1 MCGLTGFLG
10 FENSH
15 HVNFSE
21 TLKNMTSE
29 LIHRGPDDSGHW
41 LDLESQIALGHQRL
55 SILDLSSAGKQP
67 MVSNS
72 GDLVLVYNGEIYNHL
87 SLRQKL
93 NSQRKAPVWK
103 GHSDTETLLACFE
116 SWGIEETVKQSNGM
130 FVFALWSKKTRS
142 LTLGRDRFGEKPLY
156 YGWQGE
162 GKSRSFL
169 FGSELKS
176 FKKHPSFIGKI
187 SKNSLSLF
195 SRFNC
200 VPSPYTIYENI
211 NKLQPGKLLTI
222 SLNNPIPKISS
233 YWSLVEVAREGL
245 KNPFHGSEKDAIK
258 ELDLLLKNSV
268 EEQMLSD
275 VPLGAF
281 LSGGVDSSTIVA
293 LMQHLSPSKIK
304 TFTIGFDEIGYN
316 EALHAKEVAS
326 FLGTEHTELYVSSK
340 KARDVI
346 PKLPEIYDEPFSDS
360 SQIPTFLVSQLA
372 KKDVSV
378 SLSGDGGDEIFG
390 GYNRY
395 IFTKNI
401 WQKLSILPGPLRI
414 LLSRIIS
421 NIPPSLVN
429 STITSLGLS
438 NELPNFG
445 NKLGKISKGLE
456 KDNVD
461 DLYFSLV
468 SNWQEPQDLVRES
481 IEPPMHTNS
490 KDFLLDDFDSVSS
503 MMIKDSLTYLP
514 DDILTK
520 VDRASMSV
528 SLESR
533 VPFLNHN
540 IYEFTSKLPLNFKLR
555 GKETKWILRQVLY
568 NYIPREL
575 IERPKVGFAV
585 PIDKWLRGDLRE
597 WAEDLFDEQK
607 IKEDGFFNSK
617 IISDKWNQHLSGKKN
632 WDQQLWGVLMFQS
645 WLRKQQNDN

>member
-10 FENSH
+10 FENSN
-15 HVNFSE
+15 HVNFLE

-41 LDLESQIALGHQRL
+41 LDIESQIALGHQRL

-130 FVFALWSKKTRS
+130 FAFALWSKKTRS

-176 FKKHPSFIGKI
+176 FKKHPSFVGKI
-187 SKNSLSLF
+187 SKNSLALF
-195 SRFNC
+195 SRLSC
-200 VPSPYTIYENI
+200 IPSPYTIYENI

-346 PKLPEIYDEPFSDS
+346 PKLPEIYDEPFSDP

-401 WQKLSILPGPLRI
+401 WEKLSILPDPLRI

-429 STITSLGLS
+429 STIASLGLS
-438 NELPNFG
+438 NKLPNFG

-481 IEPPMHTNS
+481 VEPPMHINS
-490 KDFLLDDFDSVSS
+490 KDFLSDDFNSVSS

-540 IYEFTSKLPLNFKLR
+540 IFEFTSKLPLNFKLR

-585 PIDKWLRGDLRE
+585 PIDNWLRGDLRE

>member
-10 FENSH
+10 FENSN
-15 HVNFSE
+15 HVNFLE

-130 FVFALWSKKTRS
+130 FAFALWSKKTRS

-176 FKKHPSFIGKI
+176 FKKHPSFVGKI
-187 SKNSLSLF
+187 SKNSLALF
-195 SRFNC
+195 SRLSC
-200 VPSPYTIYENI
+200 IPSPYTIYENI

-346 PKLPEIYDEPFSDS
+346 PKLPEIYDEPFSDP

-401 WQKLSILPGPLRI
+401 WEKLSILPDPLRI

-429 STITSLGLS
+429 STIASLGLS
-438 NELPNFG
+438 NKLPNFG

-481 IEPPMHTNS
+481 VEPPMHINS
-490 KDFLLDDFDSVSS
+490 KDFLSDDFNSVSS

-540 IYEFTSKLPLNFKLR
+540 IFDFTSKLPLNFKLR

>member
-15 HVNFSE
+15 HVNFLE

-41 LDLESQIALGHQRL
+41 LDIESQIALGHQRL

-116 SWGIEETVKQSNGM
+116 CWGIEETVKQSNGM
-130 FVFALWSKKTRS
+130 FAFALWSKKTRS

-176 FKKHPSFIGKI
+176 FKKHPSFVGKI
-187 SKNSLSLF
+187 SKNSLALF
-195 SRFNC
+195 SRLSC
-200 VPSPYTIYENI
+200 IPSPYTIYENI

-293 LMQHLSPSKIK
+293 LMQHLSPSKIN

-316 EALHAKEVAS
+316 EAIHAKEVAS
-326 FLGTEHTELYVSSK
+326 FLGTEHTELYISSK
-340 KARDVI
+340 TARDVI
-346 PKLPEIYDEPFSDS
+346 PKLSEIYDEPFSDA

-401 WQKLSILPGPLRI
+401 WEKLSILPDPLRI

-421 NIPPSLVN
+421 NISPSLVN
-429 STITSLGLS
+429 STIASLGLS
-438 NELPNFG
+438 NKLPNFG
-445 NKLGKISKGLE
+445 NKLGKISKGLD

-481 IEPPMHTNS
+481 VEPPMHINS

-540 IYEFTSKLPLNFKLR
+540 IFEFTSKLPLNFKLR

-585 PIDKWLRGDLRE
+585 PIDNWLRGDLRE